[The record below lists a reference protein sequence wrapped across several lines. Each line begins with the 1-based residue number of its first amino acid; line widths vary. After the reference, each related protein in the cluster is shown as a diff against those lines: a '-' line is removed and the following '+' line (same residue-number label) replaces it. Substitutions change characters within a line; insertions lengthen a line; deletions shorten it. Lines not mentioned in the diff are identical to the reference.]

1 MINEGIA
8 VGKYI
13 ETVDN
18 THKELERF
26 QDFLYRNLYKH
37 EQYKNMRLKSNK
49 PGKFFATAK
58 SHKFGSVN
66 DITLDQLKLRPI
78 IDQRGTYI

>member
-1 MINEGIA
+1 
-8 VGKYI
+8 
-13 ETVDN
+13 
-18 THKELERF
+18 
-26 QDFLYRNLYKH
+26 
-37 EQYKNMRLKSNK
+37 MRLKSIK
-49 PGKFFATAK
+49 PGRFFATAK